1 MTNIVAFYYGVTESM
16 DKGRAVEV
24 FYPDFRKAFDTVPHN
39 ILLSKLERNGFDGW
53 TLQWM
58 PVAFYVGV
66 ALLVDKGNLT
76 DIIYLDLCKAFGMVP
91 QHILISKLVRDGFER
106 WSIQWIRNWL
116 EGCGKRVVLNGTMSR
131 WKLVM
136 SSVCQ
141 GSVLGLVLFYI
152 FIQ

>member
-1 MTNIVAFYYGVTESM
+1 LTNIVAFYYGVTESM

>member
-1 MTNIVAFYYGVTESM
+1 M
-16 DKGRAVEV
+16 
-24 FYPDFRKAFDTVPHN
+24 
-39 ILLSKLERNGFDGW
+39 
-53 TLQWM
+53 
-58 PVAFYVGV
+58 AFYVGV

-106 WSIQWIRNWL
+106 WTIQWIRNWL

>member
-1 MTNIVAFYYGVTESM
+1 M

-66 ALLVDKGNLT
+66 ALLVDKRNLT

-136 SSVCQ
+136 SRVP
-141 GSVLGLVLFYI
+141 
-152 FIQ
+152 

>member
-1 MTNIVAFYYGVTESM
+1 M